1 MNYSAEKTLTQ
12 FTIKPTAMRLLVLDY
27 LHQHPYAISISDL
40 ENDFDK
46 VDRITLYRTLKT
58 FEEHKLIHSIDD
70 GTGIPKY
77 ALCQEGCQCGPQ
89 DAHVH
94 FHCDECK
101 LTYCL
106 PNLHIPSLTLP
117 RNFEANQLTMTVR
130 GRCDR
135 CTTT

>member
-1 MNYSAEKTLTQ
+1 MSTTLEETLIK
-12 FTIKPTAMRLLVLDY
+12 FSIKPTAMRLLVLEY
-27 LHQHPYAISISDL
+27 MYQHSYAVSVSDI

-58 FEEHKLIHSIDD
+58 FEDHKLIHSIDD

-77 ALCQEGCQCGPQ
+77 AICQEGCMCGPQ

-94 FHCDECK
+94 FHCDACK

-106 PNLHIPSLTLP
+106 PDLHIPSLALP
-117 RNFEANQLTMTVR
+117 QHFEAAQLTMTVR
-130 GRCDR
+130 GKCAN
-135 CTTT
+135 CTSA